1 MADDTVMS
9 EPDDRTAGQGR
20 EAIFEPAYIRR
31 LFDDMAGSYE
41 RVNMITS
48 FGFSR
53 RWRRQAVERL
63 GARRGDAVADWM
75 TGMGEGWPYLARAVG
90 PSGRISALD
99 LSPRMLRGARERAA
113 RMATSTIEIREGNA
127 LESEVPDEAF
137 DGVLILFGVKT
148 LDAEQHAGL
157 AHEIG
162 RVLRPG
168 GRFSLIE
175 VSVPPFPPLR
185 VAYLF
190 YLKRIIPFLGQT
202 MLGNPDT
209 YRMLGVFTERFGTI
223 EAMATALDRAGLETE
238 RTSHFF
244 GCATGV
250 SGRRP
255 DPVRRIA
262 TD

>member
-1 MADDTVMS
+1 MT
-9 EPDDRTAGQGR
+9 EPDHRTTGQGR

-63 GARRGDAVADWM
+63 GARRGEAVADWM

-90 PSGRISALD
+90 PAGRIIALD
-99 LSPRMLRGARERAA
+99 LSPQMLRGAHERAA

-127 LESEVPDEAF
+127 LESDIPDETL

-148 LDAEQHAGL
+148 LDAEQRARL

-175 VSVPPFPPLR
+175 VSVPPFRPLR
-185 VAYLF
+185 VAYVF
-190 YLKRIIPFLGQT
+190 YLKRVIPLLGRL
-202 MLGNPDT
+202 MLGNPET

-223 EAMATALDRAGLETE
+223 DAMAAALDLAGLETR

-255 DPVRRIA
+255 DPAGRTG